1 MPTLVQRVLVRKVVS
16 SATSSDA
23 AAVKPSA
30 PPPIKTGQAP
40 HCRQDEKT
48 AAPVAVKAKKIIP
61 TPRIDAAAAEAMLSA
76 GAEEKVDRKRKSPP
90 LFILSPA
97 ADGAVENPPKKAASY
112 NTYIN
117 QPDSTTSSG
126 IIPAINHQYAAPS
139 THHHQDDG
147 SHLHAPF
154 RGGGWMMHNNN
165 PNMMSSIATHHPVQA
180 YGMNRSQFNTPFF
193 GACWMHNTRN
203 TNMSSNLS
211 PAKAYHQMMSDV
223 VVEHTTEKAVPCTVK
238 KPEDKKMEN
247 IRNKKSENKK
257 TQVVRKELNHQGK
270 KREKTTKVKR
280 DRTKYKSCPSRAH
293 HESYSSPTSVLDDP
307 KTSPPSEKTNQHV
320 DHFDKETKKGYIT
333 KTTKYDVHTGRGSG
347 PYQQLGNLHF
357 RTVIDTRKTEY
368 LASRPRDFI
377 KKNAI
382 AKEIVEEIRALGG
395 RFLTKL
401 PKGKVQELNLEGVD
415 PDLPVYELTEE
426 DICMEKTKQGLR
438 QKRKD
443 FLSGLNG
450 TNDNESSSSVPQE
463 DSHNIPR
470 EVSIESDEVPL
481 AENMLV
487 SNCPVATWRSR
498 FTTLDER
505 EAMDALLRWKY

>member
-1 MPTLVQRVLVRKVVS
+1 MPTLVQRVLVRKVS
-16 SATSSDA
+16 SATSSD

-30 PPPIKTGQAP
+30 PPPIKTGHIFHNKNGTP
-40 HCRQDEKT
+40 HCSQDGKT
-48 AAPVAVKAKKIIP
+48 AAPVAVKAKKTP
-61 TPRIDAAAAEAMLSA
+61 TPRIDAAAAEAMLPA
-76 GAEEKVDRKRKSPP
+76 GAEVKVDRKRKSPP
-90 LFILSPA
+90 LFTLSHA

-112 NTYIN
+112 NTYIT
-117 QPDSTTSSG
+117 QPDSATSSG
-126 IIPAINHQYAAPS
+126 IIPAINHQYGAPS

-203 TNMSSNLS
+203 TMSSNLS
-211 PAKAYHQMMSDV
+211 PARAYHQMMSDV
-223 VVEHTTEKAVPCTVK
+223 VVEHTTEKAVHSTVK
-238 KPEDKKMEN
+238 KPEDKKMEKVS
-247 IRNKKSENKK
+247 NKNLENKK
-257 TQVVRKELNHQGK
+257 TQVARKELNHRGK
-270 KREKTTKVKR
+270 KRKKTTNVKR
-280 DRTKYKSCPSRAH
+280 DRTN
-293 HESYSSPTSVLDDP
+293 HESYPSPSSVLDDP
-307 KTSPPSEKTNQHV
+307 KTPPPSEKTPEHV

-333 KTTKYDVHTGRGSG
+333 KTNKYDVHTGRGSG
-347 PYQQLGNLHF
+347 PYQQLGNLHY
-357 RTVIDTRKTEY
+357 RTVIDTRKKEY
-368 LASRPRDFI
+368 VALRSRDLK

-401 PKGKVQELNLEGVD
+401 PKGEVRELNLEGVD
-415 PDLPVYELTEE
+415 PGLPVYELTEE
-426 DICMEKTKQGLR
+426 DICLEKTKQGLR

-450 TNDNESSSSVPQE
+450 TNDNESSSSVTQE

-470 EVSIESDEVPL
+470 EVSIENDEVPL

-487 SNCPVATWRSR
+487 RSR

-505 EAMDALLRWKY
+505 EAMDALLQWKY

>member
-1 MPTLVQRVLVRKVVS
+1 MIQ
-16 SATSSDA
+16 
-23 AAVKPSA
+23 
-30 PPPIKTGQAP
+30 
-40 HCRQDEKT
+40 
-48 AAPVAVKAKKIIP
+48 
-61 TPRIDAAAAEAMLSA
+61 
-76 GAEEKVDRKRKSPP
+76 KR
-90 LFILSPA
+90 
-97 ADGAVENPPKKAASY
+97 
-112 NTYIN
+112 
-117 QPDSTTSSG
+117 
-126 IIPAINHQYAAPS
+126 
-139 THHHQDDG
+139 
-147 SHLHAPF
+147 LH
-154 RGGGWMMHNNN
+154 
-165 PNMMSSIATHHPVQA
+165 
-180 YGMNRSQFNTPFF
+180 
-193 GACWMHNTRN
+193 
-203 TNMSSNLS
+203 
-211 PAKAYHQMMSDV
+211 
-223 VVEHTTEKAVPCTVK
+223 
-238 KPEDKKMEN
+238 
-247 IRNKKSENKK
+247 
-257 TQVVRKELNHQGK
+257 
-270 KREKTTKVKR
+270 
-280 DRTKYKSCPSRAH
+280 
-293 HESYSSPTSVLDDP
+293 
-307 KTSPPSEKTNQHV
+307 PSEKTNQHV

-463 DSHNIPR
+463 DSPNIPR
-470 EVSIESDEVPL
+470 EVSIENDEVPL

-487 SNCPVATWRSR
+487 SNHPVVTWRSR